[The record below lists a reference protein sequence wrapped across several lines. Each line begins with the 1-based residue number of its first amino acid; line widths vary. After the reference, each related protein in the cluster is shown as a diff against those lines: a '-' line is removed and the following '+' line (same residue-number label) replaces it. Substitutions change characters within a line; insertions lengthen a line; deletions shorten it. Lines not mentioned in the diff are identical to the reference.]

1 MKNSFFL
8 LFSAFAHLLSFANS
22 NDIEKV
28 NVIPTKIGTK
38 TEATIPDVEFGPSKE
53 VLFISLKSNSQY
65 LLSITDE
72 DDVNECTFPINH
84 NGART
89 SYSIQFLE
97 KGTYNI
103 FITSVENEYSGELEI
118 K

>member
-1 MKNSFFL
+1 MEKSFFL
-8 LFSAFAHLLSFANS
+8 LCSAFAHSLSFANS
-22 NDIEKV
+22 NDIEKI

-53 VLFISLKSNSQY
+53 ILFISFRSNRQY

-72 DDVNECTFPINH
+72 DDVNKCTFPINH
-84 NGART
+84 SGART
-89 SYSIQFLE
+89 SYSIKSLD

-103 FITSVENEYSGELEI
+103 SITSVENEYSGELEI

>member
-38 TEATIPDVEFGPSKE
+38 TEATIPDVEF
-53 VLFISLKSNSQY
+53 
-65 LLSITDE
+65 
-72 DDVNECTFPINH
+72 
-84 NGART
+84 
-89 SYSIQFLE
+89 
-97 KGTYNI
+97 
-103 FITSVENEYSGELEI
+103 
-118 K
+118 

>member
-38 TEATIPDVEFGPSKE
+38 TEATIPDLSSDQAK
-53 VLFISLKSNSQY
+53 KSCSFHSN
-65 LLSITDE
+65 
-72 DDVNECTFPINH
+72 PIV
-84 NGART
+84 
-89 SYSIQFLE
+89 
-97 KGTYNI
+97 NI
-103 FITSVENEYSGELEI
+103 FYQ
-118 K
+118 

>member
-38 TEATIPDVEFGPSKE
+38 TERSPVHFT
-53 VLFISLKSNSQY
+53 Q
-65 LLSITDE
+65 
-72 DDVNECTFPINH
+72 
-84 NGART
+84 
-89 SYSIQFLE
+89 IQ
-97 KGTYNI
+97 
-103 FITSVENEYSGELEI
+103 
-118 K
+118 